1 MQIESADGDMDLV
14 RQALA
19 TGLLLNAARLTG
31 TAVTGE
37 REAGTH
43 EYELLRGAGKFHDP
57 APKLVC
63 IVSRVL
69 SKVP

>member
-14 RQALA
+14 RKALA

-43 EYELLRGAGKFHDP
+43 EYELLRGAGKLLDP
-57 APKLVC
+57 APKA
-63 IVSRVL
+63 
-69 SKVP
+69 